1 MKHSALRASFE
12 TFLKERG
19 LKFTAQRQ
27 RIFERAFATHEHF
40 SAETL
45 HGWLAAED
53 EEGGRVS
60 RATVYRTLSLLVEG
74 GFLESLDTGRGELVF
89 EHVMGHKHHDHMVC
103 VSCGKIEEF
112 SDPAIEKLQE
122 DNAAKK
128 GFHMIDHD
136 LRLFGYCRTCVRAGK
151 AQKKPGGSRSA
162 SA

>member
-1 MKHSALRASFE
+1 MKHSALRAAFE
-12 TFLKERG
+12 AFLKERG
-19 LKFTAQRQ
+19 LKFTTQRQ
-27 RIFERAFATHEHF
+27 RIFERAFGTHDHF

-45 HGWLAAED
+45 HGWLAEED
-53 EEGGRVS
+53 EDGGRVS

-74 GFLESLDTGRGELVF
+74 GFLESLDTGRGELVY

-122 DNAAKK
+122 ENAAKK

-136 LRLFGYCRTCVRAGK
+136 LRLFGYCRACVRAGK
-151 AQKKPGGSRSA
+151 VKKNPDGSRSA